1 MISVLIPT
9 RHRTRL
15 LAESIKSAYDT
26 ASSPAN
32 LNFKLYI
39 DDDDQ
44 ESIDWFY
51 NESKVYHD
59 IEAIIGPRIIFSQ
72 TYNELFF
79 KTNCHDII
87 FFTGDDFKAETK
99 NWDLEVKRVF
109 DEYPDKVLFAY
120 AYNNLIKHNFGSEGF
135 LHRNSIE
142 TIGEIFPPIYMG
154 EYCDSHV
161 NEIYDICGRKRK
173 LDVVITHVHYSNQ
186 LRLDDSTDHEKF
198 ARQREH
204 NSAQKFYDSA
214 SKRREDAMKLL
225 QYIKDHKDKVP
236 LMPYCFSDT
245 VQLNE
250 NYDNLRKMND
260 NSTY

>member
-1 MISVLIPT
+1 MISILIPT

-15 LAESIKSAYDT
+15 LAESINSAYST
-26 ASSPAN
+26 VSTPAN
-32 LNFKLYI
+32 VNFKLYI

-51 NESKVYHD
+51 SESKVYHD

-79 KTNCHDII
+79 KTKCHDII

-109 DEYPDKVLFAY
+109 DEYPDKILFAY
-120 AYNNLIKHNFGSEGF
+120 PENGLIKHDFGSEGF
-135 LHRNSIE
+135 LHKTAIE
-142 TIGEIFPPIYMG
+142 TLGEIFPPIYEG
-154 EYCDSHV
+154 EYCDSHI
-161 NEIYDICGRKRK
+161 NQIYDFCGRKRK
-173 LDVVITHVHYSNQ
+173 LNIVITHVHYSNQ

-204 NSAQKFYDSA
+204 NSTQKFYDSA
-214 SKRREDAMKLL
+214 DQRKQNALKLL
-225 QYIKDHKDKVP
+225 DIIKKYKED
-236 LMPYCFSDT
+236 YST
-245 VQLNE
+245 
-250 NYDNLRKMND
+250 D
-260 NSTY
+260 NS